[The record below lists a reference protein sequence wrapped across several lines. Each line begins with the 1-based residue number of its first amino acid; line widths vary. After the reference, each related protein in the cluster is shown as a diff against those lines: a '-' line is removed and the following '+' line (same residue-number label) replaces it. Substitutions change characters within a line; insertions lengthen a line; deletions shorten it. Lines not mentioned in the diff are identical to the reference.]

1 MSVRLQY
8 NDKLGRVIRL
18 DDMDTLGISTQTLAE
33 EAIDEGPLEE
43 AIALVDYFHQEMRIM
58 HEILVTW
65 LTDIVG
71 YLLERE
77 GVQEPD
83 ALSESLLH
91 TWRSFPLGEGLRERC
106 RAAIEQGDAA
116 GAKDFL
122 DRMRLEFKD
131 PHDVLVAWVQDLL
144 TTIARRWGEEAVLDS
159 VLQTHQQIWGDR
171 YERWDEMTP
180 HEKLALTVE
189 GMRGG
194 HLSGE
199 RRRGDV
205 ELRDDGDRLTMVMG
219 LCGSGGVLR
228 RGDPETGRAPHPF
241 GEYGVNRQPH
251 DWTWQKT
258 GIPWYCTHCC
268 IAMEWLP
275 GQRRGR
281 PLRPLDHVL
290 DSRAPSTWYV
300 YKDEADTRAYHYPRT
315 GLAVPPEAPDTG
327 EDWRVEYPGGSG
339 PKPASEGPR
348 D

>member
-8 NDKLGRVIRL
+8 NEKLGRVIRL
-18 DDMDTLGISTQTLAE
+18 DDLDTLGISTQTLAE
-33 EAIDEGPLEE
+33 EAIDEGPFEE

-58 HEILVTW
+58 HQILVTW

-106 RAAIEQGDAA
+106 RAAIEQGDA
-116 GAKDFL
+116 GRAKDFL

-159 VLQTHQQIWGDR
+159 ILQTHQQIWGDR

-194 HLSGE
+194 HLSGD

-228 RGDPETGRAPHPF
+228 TGDPETGRGPHPF
-241 GEYGVNRQPH
+241 GEHGVNRQPH

-275 GQRRGR
+275 GRRRGR

-290 DSRAPSTWYV
+290 DPRAPSTWYV
-300 YKDEADTRAYHYPRT
+300 YKDEAATRAYHYPRT
-315 GLAVPPEAPDTG
+315 GLAVPPDAPDTG

-339 PKPASEGPR
+339 PKPASEGVP
-348 D
+348 